1 MTRQQTVIH
10 PYADDD
16 KYIRDFPGQ
25 FQQNIFI
32 KRNPEYEPA
41 NHPKFLLSNNE
52 KHFAQIFNMLKTAP
66 LQDLDSIYDLFTKL
80 PVNENLRNDFKNL
93 DKVSGTKSPEQK
105 QAAWSELLD
114 PSSTFRLMYCISIIK
129 DI

>member
-1 MTRQQTVIH
+1 
-10 PYADDD
+10 
-16 KYIRDFPGQ
+16 
-25 FQQNIFI
+25 
-32 KRNPEYEPA
+32 
-41 NHPKFLLSNNE
+41 
-52 KHFAQIFNMLKTAP
+52 MLKTAP